1 MALESP
7 YDPNAPS
14 NKDNSVSDTESL
26 KNMGVIPV
34 DGFNMM
40 SIEGIENVPL
50 INVAKPVTNDIPDNR
65 GTINDKFEEQEVNYS
80 DIFMQKSS
88 KLKKSIKNL
97 EAQLA
102 EYTSSS
108 TTAGSA
114 ISAIIQECLNEL
126 SVESLSSEELLS
138 YLNYDMG
145 KLLFT
150 LSSVLYEFEKFALEN
165 GITVHPMVTF
175 NARGQWFKLLL
186 LLDQAEAR
194 KGE

>member
-50 INVAKPVTNDIPDNR
+50 INEAKPVTNDIPDDR

-175 NARGQWFKLLL
+175 NARGQ
-186 LLDQAEAR
+186 
-194 KGE
+194 